1 VARASDDDEDYCS
14 VGRIQN
20 VAVALCC
27 LFCDTRPCDKI
38 EDDVGPPKARTRQK
52 PKSQDQYLLR
62 YHLYQSFTDDGKKAL
77 ISYKYPYIDQIL
89 PLPQHNNILTLQIR
103 NDHLRVM

>member
-1 VARASDDDEDYCS
+1 MKIIVLSEEFKMCCGAVLLILRHSSFVTKLKMTWARQKRAPAKLPKFHRLDDD
-14 VGRIQN
+14 G
-20 VAVALCC
+20 
-27 LFCDTRPCDKI
+27 
-38 EDDVGPPKARTRQK
+38 
-52 PKSQDQYLLR
+52 
-62 YHLYQSFTDDGKKAL
+62 DGKKAL